1 MIDSKIADHN
11 SQAIRQ
17 KIGRHG
23 TISKQDF
30 WKVKKKLA
38 PHSVEVPSSLTNAT
52 GDQITDP
59 INIRREYHNEFQHRL
74 RKREIKSGLEDY
86 ESLQNKLCMAR
97 LKAASKVKA
106 PDFSI
111 NEIKHAVSEL
121 KSGKCS
127 DPTGLIREVFKNA
140 GDALL
145 HSICDMAN
153 SVKRSKTIPSEW
165 SKIWIKTLKKKKESF
180 KKLNNYRGIF
190 IVPILSII
198 FEKLLKNR
206 ITPTLKQHM
215 SNFQNGGAKGKGVVD
230 NLFILRALFD
240 HAKYLNKELWLTFYD
255 IEKCFDSLWLE
266 DCMNSL
272 WENGV
277 KDDTLSLIYY
287 LNEKAN
293 VVVKTPF
300 GDTDPISFMNIV
312 KQGTVLGPVL
322 NNVSLDRVCKE
333 SYSHHLG
340 SVEIRSLEFVDDI
353 ADPNSDRNSAIA
365 SNRIIE
371 QIQHEKRISFSFE
384 KCELLKM
391 NSKAKQGNI
400 MVNGENIK
408 TVDTAKYLG
417 DKFNSKGNYTDL
429 CKDRV
434 DRAKGSTFELIALC
448 KEVKFGTRQI
458 ENMLIL
464 YQSVFLPRLIHNCES
479 WSNMTPKDYKAL
491 QSAQLLYLRNVME
504 VSRATPTVALFLEL
518 GILPIRFEIEKR
530 QLFFFKRLLDKDKS
544 DPVQSVYFEQLKY
557 VAEQNWANYIQGLRH
572 TYNLPL
578 SDDNVRQ
585 MTLEQWKVFVK
596 TVIWDEAF
604 MQLMAQC
611 KGNKK
616 TMHLTYHS
624 VKRAEYLEKLEPNLA
639 RIVFKARVRMF
650 DIKVNYKNK
659 YSTDLSCP
667 FCKME
672 TETFDHLFECISGLY
687 CPSNLRSIQFSN
699 FCNEASVKNVRRIAK
714 FLLKYSKYREDIL

>member
-1 MIDSKIADHN
+1 M
-11 SQAIRQ
+11 
-17 KIGRHG
+17 
-23 TISKQDF
+23 
-30 WKVKKKLA
+30 
-38 PHSVEVPSSLTNAT
+38 
-52 GDQITDP
+52 
-59 INIRREYHNEFQHRL
+59 
-74 RKREIKSGLEDY
+74 
-86 ESLQNKLCMAR
+86 
-97 LKAASKVKA
+97 
-106 PDFSI
+106 
-111 NEIKHAVSEL
+111 
-121 KSGKCS
+121 
-127 DPTGLIREVFKNA
+127 
-140 GDALL
+140 
-145 HSICDMAN
+145 
-153 SVKRSKTIPSEW
+153 
-165 SKIWIKTLKKKKESF
+165 
-180 KKLNNYRGIF
+180 
-190 IVPILSII
+190 
-198 FEKLLKNR
+198 
-206 ITPTLKQHM
+206 
-215 SNFQNGGAKGKGVVD
+215 
-230 NLFILRALFD
+230 
-240 HAKYLNKELWLTFYD
+240 
-255 IEKCFDSLWLE
+255 
-266 DCMNSL
+266 
-272 WENGV
+272 
-277 KDDTLSLIYY
+277 
-287 LNEKAN
+287 
-293 VVVKTPF
+293 
-300 GDTDPISFMNIV
+300 
-312 KQGTVLGPVL
+312 
-322 NNVSLDRVCKE
+322 
-333 SYSHHLG
+333 
-340 SVEIRSLEFVDDI
+340 
-353 ADPNSDRNSAIA
+353 
-365 SNRIIE
+365 
-371 QIQHEKRISFSFE
+371 
-384 KCELLKM
+384 
-391 NSKAKQGNI
+391 
-400 MVNGENIK
+400 
-408 TVDTAKYLG
+408 
-417 DKFNSKGNYTDL
+417 
-429 CKDRV
+429 
-434 DRAKGSTFELIALC
+434 
-448 KEVKFGTRQI
+448 KFGTRQI

-491 QSAQLLYLRNVME
+491 QFAQLLYLRNVME

-557 VAEQNWANYIQGLRH
+557 AAEQNWANYIQGLRH